1 MDTLSFAFGML
12 AVIAVML
19 VAVVVV
25 GIVKVLKMQK
35 EINSLERWIS
45 NTEDSV
51 HTRMN
56 QDLEHVNNAISDNR
70 KGLDLR
76 IDGLNSY
83 VDSRFDKL
91 DNKLVGNSAIKKQII
106 ND

>member
-12 AVIAVML
+12 AVVAVML

-35 EINSLERWIS
+35 EISAHERWIS
-45 NTEDSV
+45 NTEDSL
-51 HTRMN
+51 HARMN
-56 QDLEHVNNAISDNR
+56 QEIERIGNVISDDR
-70 KGLDLR
+70 RGLHER

-91 DNKLVGNSAIKKQII
+91 ENKLVGNSAIKKQII